1 MTEKSAKKIIFIQW
15 YHWLVIFA
23 SLLLTIT
30 AWNISD
36 NQIKDKR
43 AELFNIQVKQLLAQV
58 SERMS
63 HYAVGLK
70 AGAAA
75 IQSVAHDIDVG
86 EWARFS
92 KALNLNNTYPGI
104 NGIGVIYH
112 IQPNNIN
119 KYLKLQRQT
128 RPSFKIH
135 PVHDKQEYWP
145 ITYIEPLI
153 SNEKAVGLDMAFEH
167 NRLNAAKKSRDTGST
182 QITAPIILVQD
193 SKKTPGFLQYVP
205 FYDSQNIETLEQ
217 RQQHFVGH
225 VYAPFIMYKLI
236 EGTLEQSSRQLIF
249 SISDGKDMLYNEL
262 ESENKNYDNN
272 PYFRKEVTL
281 DMYGRPWTFKIQT
294 ANSFRNSTRSNQ
306 PLLILGSGIVIN
318 TMLLFLFITLN
329 RSQQNAIALAK
340 KITRELTVKEEYYRH
355 ITEYAPCGI
364 IIADDNGKIE
374 TVNPQTCILFG
385 YSEEEMIG
393 KSVDSLIPTR
403 YQHRHPEHRQNFKNK
418 PSHRRMGIGRDIFGL
433 TKLGDEFP
441 AEIGLAQFFDEDSP
455 KTLATIIDMTEHVH
469 VTEEL
474 KRSNKELNDFAYV
487 ASHDLKAPLRGIM
500 QLSTWIEED
509 IADYANDETKGNL
522 TLLMSRTSR
531 LDKLLEDLLNYSR
544 IGRMTGDI
552 QTIDTKELIL
562 NVFDLQDPSKSIT
575 LNFQGA
581 MPIINTAISP
591 FETIIRN
598 LIGNAI
604 KHNNKANGV
613 ITISA
618 QEFPRHYQFS
628 VKDNGPGIPQRY
640 HEQIFELFKT
650 LKPRDEVEGSGMGLS
665 IIKKLLD
672 YHKGSITV
680 ESDGENGTCF
690 TFTWPKYD

>member
-1 MTEKSAKKIIFIQW
+1 MTEKSTKATTLMQW

-30 AWNISD
+30 AWKVSD
-36 NQIKDKR
+36 NQIQDKR
-43 AELFNIQVKQLLAQV
+43 AELFNIQAKQLLAQV

-75 IQSVAHDIDVG
+75 IQSIAHDTHVE
-86 EWARFS
+86 EWSRFS
-92 KALNLNNTYPGI
+92 KALNLNSTYPGI

-112 IQPNNIN
+112 VQPNNID
-119 KYLKLQRQT
+119 KFLKAQRQS
-128 RPSFKIH
+128 RPNFKIH

-167 NRLNAAKKSRDTGST
+167 NRLNAAKKSRDTGTT

-193 SKKTPGFLQYVP
+193 AKKTPGFLQYVP
-205 FYDSQNIETLEQ
+205 FYDSQDIETLEQ

-262 ESENKNYDNN
+262 EATNKNYDNR
-272 PYFRKEVTL
+272 PFFQKEITL
-281 DMYGRPWTFKIQT
+281 DMYGRPWTFQIQT
-294 ANSFRNSTRSNQ
+294 ANSFRNSTRSSQ

-318 TMLLFLFITLN
+318 IMLLFLFITLT

-340 KITRELTVKEEYYRH
+340 KITRELSIKEEYYRH

-364 IIADDNGKIE
+364 IIADDKGKIE

-393 KSVDSLIPTR
+393 KSVDSLIPVR
-403 YQHRHPEHRQNFKNK
+403 YQHQHPEHRQKFKQN

-441 AEIGLAQFFDEDSP
+441 AEIGLAQFFDGDSP
-455 KTLATIIDMTEHVH
+455 KTLATIINMTEHVQ

-500 QLSTWIEED
+500 QLSSWIEED
-509 IADYANDETKGNL
+509 IADYANEETKSNL

-544 IGRMTGDI
+544 IGRKLGDI
-552 QTIDTKELIL
+552 QTVDTKELIL
-562 NVFDLQDPSKSIT
+562 NVFDLQDPSDSIT
-575 LNFQGA
+575 LIFQGT
-581 MPIINTAISP
+581 MPVINTAISP

-598 LIGNAI
+598 LVGNAI
-604 KHNNKANGV
+604 KHNNQTGGV

-618 QEFPRHYQFS
+618 QEFPKHYQFS
-628 VKDNGPGIPQRY
+628 VKDNGPGIPERY

-690 TFTWPKYD
+690 TFTWPK